1 MKESAF
7 GCTHTKKKQKKP
19 RNARENNLFF
29 FVFVVVFSSF
39 PKERFLCARNLC
51 AFCVSFLILSAQHFF
66 FLFFFSI
73 LFFFFL
79 FERKEIFCVSL
90 SHSSLFFFRSFFL
103 SRFQLKQLHE
113 EDEAACHF
121 FKSHFFSP
129 SRNKRDKFYETS
141 SLFFSK
147 VSKETYQ
154 RCLFN
159 QCRVLCSGCALDD
172 YLIV

>member
-1 MKESAF
+1 
-7 GCTHTKKKQKKP
+7 
-19 RNARENNLFF
+19 
-29 FVFVVVFSSF
+29 VVVCTFSWPGHIF
-39 PKERFLCARNLC
+39 EREREIFLC
-51 AFCVSFLILSAQHFF
+51 
-66 FLFFFSI
+66 
-73 LFFFFL
+73 
-79 FERKEIFCVSL
+79 L
-90 SHSSLFFFRSFFL
+90 SHTPLFFFRSFFL

>member
-1 MKESAF
+1 MVV
-7 GCTHTKKKQKKP
+7 CTFSWPGHIFE
-19 RNARENNLFF
+19 RER
-29 FVFVVVFSSF
+29 
-39 PKERFLCARNLC
+39 EIFLC
-51 AFCVSFLILSAQHFF
+51 LSPTP
-66 FLFFFSI
+66 
-73 LFFFFL
+73 
-79 FERKEIFCVSL
+79 
-90 SHSSLFFFRSFFL
+90 LFFFRSFFL